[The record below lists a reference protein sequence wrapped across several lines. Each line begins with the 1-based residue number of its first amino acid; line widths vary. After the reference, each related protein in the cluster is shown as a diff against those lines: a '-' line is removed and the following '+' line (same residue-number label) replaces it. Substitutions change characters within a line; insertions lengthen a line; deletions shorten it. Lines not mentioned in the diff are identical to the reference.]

1 MIDVVGQPRLV
12 LVTHA
17 LASLYVV
24 EVVVLRAMVGRPAAS
39 IMHTPSSPVS
49 AVVVCCH
56 GLGVER
62 VNALYRISTA
72 RGAWARV
79 RLGPWNMLENKSCCG
94 MEAVLVCVIDS

>member
-17 LASLYVV
+17 LSSLHV
-24 EVVVLRAMVGRPAAS
+24 EVVVLRAVVGRPAAS

-56 GLGVER
+56 RLRVER
-62 VNALYRISTA
+62 VIALCRISTA
-72 RGAWARV
+72 RGAWTRV
-79 RLGPWNMLENKSCCG
+79 RLGPWNMLEKKIMLYDGGCLG
-94 MEAVLVCVIDS
+94 VCN